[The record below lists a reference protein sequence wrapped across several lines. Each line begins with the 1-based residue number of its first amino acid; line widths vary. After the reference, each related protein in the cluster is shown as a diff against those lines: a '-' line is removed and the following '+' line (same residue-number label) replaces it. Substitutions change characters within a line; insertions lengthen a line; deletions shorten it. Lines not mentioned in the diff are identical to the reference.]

1 MLSMNSAAPV
11 KEANV
16 KSVCNSLKKKL
27 QEKYP
32 ELGINNELKTIN
44 NGFQITCK
52 DWIFDIVRYGKFVR
66 LDIRKTSER
75 QAKFFKTD
83 ATEVRDVVAIFT
95 SKIDDE
101 LRKAA
106 NEQPAPAEEPKV
118 VTPLRWVSETGVYGN
133 SGFYAYLTKPDGTE
147 ERLAHVAT
155 CGMIYYEDTNIAQLD
170 RIKINE
176 KASRIYHE
184 WQTAYNNATDEE
196 KETTFI
202 APNLTVA
209 DSLAMSRDLK
219 KVEMREKNPT
229 KYKNY
234 PTREEWLNEWKEEM
248 FNLLKEDGYK
258 YPSDISTNSSRKGK
272 KLMKM
277 LRLASSKVDREPG
290 EPNPFYPDTE
300 LNMPL
305 TVQEVLDSLGEALSR
320 DPDTGA
326 LIVHLSEGETEKSP
340 YFARITTKSYAD
352 NQLVAEGD
360 ASAVVSVQ
368 VVYGDYTQSPEIDM
382 ELSDVPATL
391 EETIKTAISSSRQ
404 LNSSTLPVGK
414 PSYDDTASE
423 FESDMNSILSL
434 STGDTL
440 DVKQAY
446 LAYNPE
452 THELILSDESKENLD
467 AGYVIVGEFTPDVDV
482 LAKIAGEDGTD
493 DIPEE
498 EEEEL
503 SEEEEGMKEDEFPR
517 EEEAENNE
525 EENAPVDSHIAE

>member
-1 MLSMNSAAPV
+1 MLSINSAAPA

-27 QEKYP
+27 QDKYP

-52 DWIFDIVRYGKFVR
+52 DWIFDIVRYGKFLR
-66 LDIRKTSER
+66 LDIRKSSER
-75 QAKFFKTD
+75 QAKFYKTD

-101 LRKAA
+101 LKKAA

-118 VTPLRWVSETGVYGN
+118 VTPLRWVSEAGVYGN

-155 CGMIYYEDTNIAQLD
+155 CGMIYYENTNIAQLD
-170 RIKINE
+170 KIKINE

-196 KETTFI
+196 KVNTFI

-209 DSLAMSRDLK
+209 DSLAMTRDGK
-219 KVEMREKNPT
+219 KVEMREKNPI

-248 FNLLKEDGYK
+248 FDLLKEDGYK
-258 YPSDISTNSSRKGK
+258 YPTSISTNSSRKGNK
-272 KLMKM
+272 SMNR
-277 LRLASSKVDREPG
+277 LRMSSSRVPREPG

-305 TVQEVLDSLGEALSR
+305 TVNEVIKYLGEALSR

-326 LIVHLSEGETEKSP
+326 LIVHLSDGEEAKSP
-340 YFARITTKSYAD
+340 YFARITTQSYAD
-352 NQLVAEGD
+352 NTLVKQKD
-360 ASAVVSVQ
+360 ASAGVSVQ
-368 VVYGDYTQSPEIDM
+368 IVYGDYTQSPEIDM
-382 ELSDVPATL
+382 EISDVPATL
-391 EETIKTAISSSRQ
+391 EQTVLTAVSSSRRNP

-414 PSYDDTASE
+414 PSFNDTASE
-423 FESDMNSILSL
+423 FESDMTSILSL

-467 AGYVIVGEFTPDVDV
+467 SGYVIVGEFTPDVDV
-482 LAKIAGEDGTD
+482 LAKIAEEDGTAET
-493 DIPEE
+493 PEE
-498 EEEEL
+498 DEL
-503 SEEEEGMKEDEFPR
+503 LEEEEGMKEDEFPR
-517 EEEAENNE
+517 EEEEEKNE

>member
-1 MLSMNSAAPV
+1 MLSITSSAPA

-66 LDIRKTSER
+66 LDIRKSSER
-75 QAKFFKTD
+75 QAKFYKTD

-106 NEQPAPAEEPKV
+106 NEQPTAKEEPKV

-133 SGFYAYLTKPDGTE
+133 SGFYAYLTKPDGSE

-155 CGMIYYEDTNIAQLD
+155 CGMIYYEDTDIAQLD

-176 KASRIYHE
+176 KAARIYRE
-184 WQTAYNNATDEE
+184 WQTGYNEATAEE
-196 KETTFI
+196 KENTFI

-209 DSLAMSRDLK
+209 DSMAMRRDLK

-234 PTREEWLNEWKEEM
+234 PTREECLNEWKDEM
-248 FNLLKEDGYK
+248 FELLRQDGYK
-258 YPSDISTNSSRKGK
+258 YPTKISTNSSRKGN
-272 KLMKM
+272 KLVKM
-277 LRLASSKVDREPG
+277 LRLASSKVEREPG

-305 TVQEVLDSLGEALSR
+305 TVEEVLTSLAEALSR
-320 DPDTGA
+320 DLDTGA
-326 LIVHLSEGETEKSP
+326 LIVHLSDGSEDKVP

-352 NQLVAEGD
+352 NTLVSRHDDTAD
-360 ASAVVSVQ
+360 VSVQ
-368 VVYGDYTQSPEIDM
+368 VVYGDYTTSPEIDM
-382 ELSDVPATL
+382 TVADVPATL
-391 EETIKTAISSSRQ
+391 DETVKTAISSSRQ

-414 PSYDDTASE
+414 PNTDDTASE
-423 FESDMNSILSL
+423 FESDMKSILSL

-440 DVKQAY
+440 DVKKAY
-446 LAYNPE
+446 LAYNAE
-452 THELILSDESKENLD
+452 THELILSDESKDSLD
-467 AGYVIVGEFTPDVDV
+467 AGFVIVGEFTPDVDV
-482 LAKIAGEDGTD
+482 LAKIAGEDGTKD
-493 DIPEE
+493 MPIEEEEMTEDEGMDEFEE
-498 EEEEL
+498 EEEMP
-503 SEEEEGMKEDEFPR
+503 SREEEE
-517 EEEAENNE
+517 EN
-525 EENAPVDSHIAE
+525 NAPVDSHIAE